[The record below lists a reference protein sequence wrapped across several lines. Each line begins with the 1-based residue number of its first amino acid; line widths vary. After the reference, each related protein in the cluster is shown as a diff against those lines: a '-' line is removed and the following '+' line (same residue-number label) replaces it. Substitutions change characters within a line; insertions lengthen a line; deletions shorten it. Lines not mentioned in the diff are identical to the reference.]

1 MITRICPLAAQRVV
15 DRIPYAKRDAICLTI
30 SRDICTLFNERRR
43 DQMETFK
50 TIIIYILTALISFTA
65 GAITIILGILACLG
79 MSKKE
84 EDKKVRNVSKHR
96 GYYI

>member
-1 MITRICPLAAQRVV
+1 MTTTCPLAAQRVV
-15 DRIPYAKRDAICLTI
+15 DRILYAKKDALCLTI

-43 DQMETFK
+43 DQMEIFK
-50 TIIIYILTALISFTA
+50 TIIIYILTVLISFTA

-84 EDKKVRNVSKHR
+84 EDKRVRNVSKHR

>member
-1 MITRICPLAAQRVV
+1 
-15 DRIPYAKRDAICLTI
+15 
-30 SRDICTLFNERRR
+30 
-43 DQMETFK
+43 METFK
-50 TIIIYILTALISFTA
+50 TIIIYVLTVLISFTA
-65 GAITIILGILACLG
+65 GVITIILGILACLG

>member
-1 MITRICPLAAQRVV
+1 
-15 DRIPYAKRDAICLTI
+15 
-30 SRDICTLFNERRR
+30 
-43 DQMETFK
+43 MEIFK
-50 TIIIYILTALISFTA
+50 TIVIYILTVLISCTA

-84 EDKKVRNVSKHR
+84 EDKKVREVSKHR

>member
-1 MITRICPLAAQRVV
+1 MC
-15 DRIPYAKRDAICLTI
+15 
-30 SRDICTLFNERRR
+30 SMMSSDIYTLFTERRR

-50 TIIIYILTALISFTA
+50 TIIIYVLTVLISFTA
-65 GAITIILGILACLG
+65 GVITIILGILACLG